1 MSIFRFRSI
10 RTRIAVSAGL
20 CVLATIASISAVAG
34 YTAYKDAYV
43 KAEREA
49 VNSAQRIASRV
60 EATMN
65 QPMTAMASLSSIL
78 RQTKSKKDAIDL
90 SRDHVKSV
98 LSAMLEANPH
108 WLGIYT
114 SWEPNAFDNMDSG
127 FKKTPGNDKDGRF
140 QPYYTRDKSGKVAL
154 QPSTEDSGI
163 KEDDQPYYKLPKER
177 KRASVIDPYL
187 YPVDGKD
194 VLMTTFS
201 EPIIADGKF
210 YGMCSVDF
218 TPGMLSDVIKGV
230 VTDGAQADLISNGGV
245 LTAASHDLQN
255 LGKKVSDVSDL
266 AAHVDSE
273 SLQAGKVRTHNDGVY
288 LSVQAPVVLGDSQ
301 MNWAVVS
308 RIPVSTVK
316 AAAMGA
322 VAQTAT
328 VGLICTGGAF
338 VALWFIA
345 GSLSRPMAR
354 LAELLQGVASGNG
367 DLTVRTNIV
376 RDDEIGQASRNFDA
390 FADSLERIMRDLA
403 GSSESIAGTMTQLKH
418 TSDEMA
424 GSMQGQRDQVR
435 QVAAAIEEMSASVRE
450 VAQRTEAASTKSS
463 EAQQQADEGRHVV
476 EETVGQIESIAKQ
489 VGEAN
494 ETVVSLGKK
503 SEEISRIIA
512 VINDIADQTN
522 LLALN
527 AAIEAARAGEHG
539 RGFAVVADEVRKLA
553 ERTTQATDEV
563 AGSIRDIQ
571 SQTTVAVEKMNAS
584 QKQVGTGVSMARKA
598 GEALGTIVGS
608 SNFVQTEVKSIAAT
622 AEEQADASTK
632 VSQNVDAISGEVERA
647 SEGAAQVAAAAANL
661 DTQVQ
666 GLRAVVGRFKVSR
679 G

>member
-1 MSIFRFRSI
+1 
-10 RTRIAVSAGL
+10 
-20 CVLATIASISAVAG
+20 
-34 YTAYKDAYV
+34 
-43 KAEREA
+43 
-49 VNSAQRIASRV
+49 
-60 EATMN
+60 
-65 QPMTAMASLSSIL
+65 
-78 RQTKSKKDAIDL
+78 
-90 SRDHVKSV
+90 
-98 LSAMLEANPH
+98 
-108 WLGIYT
+108 
-114 SWEPNAFDNMDSG
+114 
-127 FKKTPGNDKDGRF
+127 
-140 QPYYTRDKSGKVAL
+140 
-154 QPSTEDSGI
+154 
-163 KEDDQPYYKLPKER
+163 
-177 KRASVIDPYL
+177 
-187 YPVDGKD
+187 
-194 VLMTTFS
+194 
-201 EPIIADGKF
+201 
-210 YGMCSVDF
+210 
-218 TPGMLSDVIKGV
+218 
-230 VTDGAQADLISNGGV
+230 
-245 LTAASHDLQN
+245 
-255 LGKKVSDVSDL
+255 
-266 AAHVDSE
+266 
-273 SLQAGKVRTHNDGVY
+273 
-288 LSVQAPVVLGDSQ
+288 
-301 MNWAVVS
+301 
-308 RIPVSTVK
+308 
-316 AAAMGA
+316 
-322 VAQTAT
+322 
-328 VGLICTGGAF
+328 
-338 VALWFIA
+338 
-345 GSLSRPMAR
+345 
-354 LAELLQGVASGNG
+354 
-367 DLTVRTNIV
+367 
-376 RDDEIGQASRNFDA
+376 
-390 FADSLERIMRDLA
+390 MRDLA
-403 GSSESIAGTMTQLKH
+403 GSSESIAGTMTKLKH

-494 ETVVSLGKK
+494 ETVVSLGKR
-503 SEEISRIIA
+503 SEEISRIIG

-571 SQTTVAVEKMNAS
+571 SQTTIAVEKMNAS

-666 GLRAVVGRFKVSR
+666 GLRSVVGRFKVSR